1 MDMVISKSKVKE
13 VVKSCN
19 VAGDFAES
27 LNKVVLAEIKN
38 AVRRTNDNGRKTVS
52 QKDVFVGKIKAKESV
67 VVKSKVK
74 ESIGKNNN
82 MAGDFPEG
90 LNEYVIEVIVMAE
103 ARAVANK
110 RKTVQARD
118 L

>member
-1 MDMVISKSKVKE
+1 MVISKSKVKE
-13 VVKSCN
+13 LVKNCN

-52 QKDVFVGKIKAKESV
+52 QKDVFVGKIKAKENV

-74 ESIGKNNN
+74 ETIGKNNN
-82 MAGDFPEG
+82 VSSDFAEG
-90 LNEYVIEVIVMAE
+90 LNEFIVGIVEMAE